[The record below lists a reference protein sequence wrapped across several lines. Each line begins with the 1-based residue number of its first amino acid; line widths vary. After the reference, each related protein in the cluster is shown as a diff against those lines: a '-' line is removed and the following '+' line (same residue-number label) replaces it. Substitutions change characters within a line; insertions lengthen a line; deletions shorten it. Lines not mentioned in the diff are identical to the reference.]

1 MNQRL
6 VWSSTGPIGKPA
18 VSKDAIGMPTAMSLG
33 ALERNHPAGA
43 AGLIGGQ
50 DNAQVHQTVLG

>member
-1 MNQRL
+1 MNQRW

-50 DNAQVHQTVLG
+50 DNAQVH